1 MTTAA
6 LPRERIRPSGWWGM
20 ALFVATEATLFGTI
34 FGTYFYL
41 RLNAVHWPPPG
52 IAAPH
57 PSWPLLLVAALVSTS
72 PLLWAARRAAL
83 LGRAGL
89 ARAGLS
95 AALTIQ
101 GGYLAAQ
108 LVLFTQDLDRFRPE
122 GSSYGSIYFTMLGA
136 HDAHVAA
143 GILLELWLLL
153 RLLGGLSRYRLVAFQ
168 VTTLYWHFV
177 NVLAVLV
184 VTVQLAGAR

>member
-1 MTTAA
+1 MSTAA
-6 LPRERIRPSGWWGM
+6 LPRARIRPSGWWGM

-41 RLNAVHWPPPG
+41 RLNAIRWPPPG
-52 IAAPH
+52 VAAPD
-57 PSWPLLLVAALVSTS
+57 PLWPLLLVAALVSTS
-72 PLLWAARRAAL
+72 PLLWTARRAAL
-83 LGRAGL
+83 QGRAGR
-89 ARAGLS
+89 ARAGVSL
-95 AALTIQ
+95 ALVIQ
-101 GGYLAAQ
+101 SGYLAVQ
-108 LVLFTQDLDRFRPE
+108 LLLFAHDLDRFRPE
-122 GSSYGSIYFTMLGA
+122 GSAYGSIYFTMLGA

-153 RLLGGLSRYRLVAFQ
+153 RLLGGLTRYRLVAFQ
-168 VTTLYWHFV
+168 VTTFYWHFV

>member
-6 LPRERIRPSGWWGM
+6 FPRTRVRSSGWWGM

-41 RLNAVHWPPPG
+41 RLNADHWPPTG
-52 IAAPH
+52 IAAPS
-57 PSWPLLLVAALVSTS
+57 PLWPLLLAAALVSTS
-72 PLLWAARRAAL
+72 ALLWVTHRAAL
-83 LGRAGL
+83 LGRAGR
-89 ARAGLS
+89 ARAGLLL
-95 AALTIQ
+95 ALVVQ
-101 GGYLAAQ
+101 SGYLAVH
-108 LVLFTQDLDRFRPE
+108 LLLFAHDLDRFRPE
-122 GSSYGSIYFTMLGA
+122 DSAYGSIYFTMLGA

-153 RLLGGLSRYRLVAFQ
+153 RLLGGLTRYRLVALQ
-168 VTTLYWHFV
+168 VTTFYWHFV